1 MRPTSKE
8 LLQCEYIPPPQ
19 MEEAELNEILRST
32 ISDPHSK
39 SYRRMIS
46 AMFSQSVSL
55 ADDHIY
61 DSDLQKVRTS
71 KLLKAFAWVTIATV
85 VICFVCLQ
93 FSVRFFRHQR
103 WLQATT
109 YVFTLLTITMQF
121 LLATDQ
127 TKPYRD
133 LMEIIRKPHSHAV
146 IM

>member
-61 DSDLQKVRTS
+61 DSDLQKVGTS
-71 KLLKAFAWVTIATV
+71 KLLKLMLIEAM
-85 VICFVCLQ
+85 
-93 FSVRFFRHQR
+93 FSV
-103 WLQATT
+103 
-109 YVFTLLTITMQF
+109 YY
-121 LLATDQ
+121 
-127 TKPYRD
+127 YRD
-133 LMEIIRKPHSHAV
+133 HTCFFMH
-146 IM
+146 